1 MKTLLVMGLLTLST
15 SAFSSVV
22 KSYDAKKGCT
32 LYRVIHSDTKE
43 KIKSSEKTYLD
54 KEVYGFTFEN
64 MEVDF
69 DGREVK
75 VDPMI
80 NVVLGLNQSLRTSKS
95 AIAEDNP
102 NFSFLVNQLN
112 RKLILLEKVCIS
124 DDNKIVYAR
133 QFEK

>member
-15 SAFSSVV
+15 TAFSSVV
-22 KSYDAKKGCT
+22 KSYDAKNGCT
-32 LYRVIHSDTKE
+32 LYRVIHKDSKE
-43 KIKSSEKTYLD
+43 QIKSFERTYSN

-69 DGREVK
+69 DRREVR

-80 NVVLGLNQSLRTSKS
+80 NIVLGLNQSLRTSKS
-95 AIAEDNP
+95 AIAESNAD
-102 NFSFLVNQLN
+102 FTFLINQVN

-124 DDNKIVYAR
+124 DENKIIYAK